1 MDGGRDAGR
10 DEQKKRDGESPMR
23 QLLSALGPG
32 IVTGAADDDP
42 SGIATYSIAGA
53 QLGTSMLWTAF
64 LTWPLMAAVQMM
76 CARIGMV
83 SGHGLAHGLRR
94 KFPRSVVALAA
105 LALLIAN
112 TVNIGADLA
121 AMADA
126 AHMLTGTNSHYFV
139 IFFGV
144 VIGAATV
151 WLRYG
156 QIASALKWLAL
167 FLFAYV
173 LTAFILRPAW
183 TPILRDAI
191 RPMMPHAPAAW
202 ATLVA
207 ILGTTISPY
216 LFFWQASQEVEEE
229 KVMGRVLTSQRIGA
243 SDQEI
248 VHRKFDIGVGTFFSN
263 AVMFFIIVTTAI
275 TLHRHGITHIETS
288 RQAAEALRP
297 LAGAGCYLLFTAG
310 LIGTGLLAIPTLSG
324 SAAYALAETFGWHQG
339 LDEKIDKARAFYAV
353 VLLSMA
359 IGIALDFADIN
370 AVQALYW
377 TAVINGVLAPFLLLG
392 ILFVA
397 SDRKIM
403 HGQPSSGLG
412 RIAVTATML
421 LMFGACLGMFIF

>member
-1 MDGGRDAGR
+1 
-10 DEQKKRDGESPMR
+10 
-23 QLLSALGPG
+23 
-32 IVTGAADDDP
+32 
-42 SGIATYSIAGA
+42 
-53 QLGTSMLWTAF
+53 
-64 LTWPLMAAVQMM
+64 MAAVQMM

-83 SGHGLAHGLRR
+83 SGQGLARALRR
-94 KFPRSVVALAA
+94 KFPRPVVALMA

-121 AMADA
+121 GMADA
-126 AHMLTGTNSHYFV
+126 AHMLTGLNSHLFV
-139 IFFGV
+139 VLFGV
-144 VIGAATV
+144 GIGAATV

-156 QIASALKWLAL
+156 QIANTLKWLAL

-173 LTAFILRPAW
+173 VTAFILRPSW
-183 TPILRDAI
+183 GPILRDAI
-191 RPMMPHAPAAW
+191 RPVMPHAPNAW

-229 KVMGRVLTSQRIGA
+229 KFIGRKRTIERIGA
-243 SDQEI
+243 SAREI
-248 VHRKFDIGVGTFFSN
+248 VSRKLDIGMGTFFSN

-275 TLHRHGITHIETS
+275 TLHRHGITNIETS

-297 LAGAGCYLLFTAG
+297 LAGSGCYLLFTAG

-339 LDEKIDKARAFYAV
+339 LDEKIDKARSFYAV

-359 IGIALDFADIN
+359 VGIGLDFANIN
-370 AVQALYW
+370 SVRALYW
-377 TAVINGVLAPFLLLG
+377 TAVINGVLAPFLLFG
-392 ILFVA
+392 ILLVA

-403 HGQPSSGLG
+403 HGQPSSRLG
-412 RIAVTATML
+412 RTTVAVTML
-421 LMFGACLGMFIF
+421 MMFGACIGMFVF